1 MASLTMLLQYVR
13 VSKKYHYC
21 FVKTMKLLHAF
32 IVHLFNSFC
41 EKKCV
46 VAFFNVGLLQQQT
59 IGEVE
64 NLIVFVGR

>member
-1 MASLTMLLQYVR
+1 M
-13 VSKKYHYC
+13 
-21 FVKTMKLLHAF
+21 
-32 IVHLFNSFC
+32 HLFNSFC